1 LTARADAHDGAHPG
15 ARRMFGVKDLLTAL
29 NALAGVAAL
38 ALCAEGRWLWAS
50 YAVMAGYA
58 ADMFDGRVARALREA
73 NRFGAEFDT
82 AADFVTQ
89 AVAPALIAYLAYR
102 DAAPAL
108 GLSPPA
114 AQALGGAVAAV
125 LIVPACARY
134 ARRNVR
140 PVAIDFA
147 WIGLPQTVAS
157 FIMLGFVNSAVA
169 RLLPG
174 GLWAGAVLAVALA
187 ALELSNLP
195 FKHHRGHRRNFPHVR
210 LLIGGFVITSSAAFL
225 FAPRLAWDVLL
236 FWMLGYVATAHL
248 ALTPAERRLVP
259 IKVREA
265 DARLRADEI
274 ARTRTRPVLEPTPHE
289 KSPSPACGRG
299 SG

>member
-1 LTARADAHDGAHPG
+1 VSGQYSHGHEGVHPG
-15 ARRMFGVKDLLTAL
+15 ARRMFGVKDLLTSL

-38 ALCAEGRWLWAS
+38 ALCAEGRWLWAC

-58 ADMFDGRVARALREA
+58 ADLVDGSVARALREA

-89 AVAPALIAYLAYR
+89 AVAPALIVYLAYR
-102 DAAPAL
+102 DSAGAL
-108 GLSPPA
+108 GLSARA
-114 AQALGGAVAAV
+114 AQSLGALLAAA

-157 FIMLGFVNSAVA
+157 FVMLGFVNSAAV
-169 RLLPG
+169 RLVPG
-174 GLWAGAVLAVALA
+174 GLWAGVALVPALA

-195 FKHHRGHRRNFPHVR
+195 FKNHRGRRRNFPHVR
-210 LLIGGFVITSSAAFL
+210 VLIGGFLVTSAAAFL
-225 FAPRLAWDVLL
+225 FAPRFAWDVLL
-236 FWMLGYVATAHL
+236 FWTLGYVVTAHL
-248 ALTPAERRLVP
+248 ALTPEERLLVP

-274 ARTRTRPVLEPTPHE
+274 ARY
-289 KSPSPACGRG
+289 RG
-299 SG
+299 LAA

>member
-1 LTARADAHDGAHPG
+1 
-15 ARRMFGVKDLLTAL
+15 MFGVKDVLTAV

-38 ALCAEGRWLWAS
+38 ALCAEGRWLWAC
-50 YAVMAGYA
+50 YAVMAGYV
-58 ADMFDGRVARALREA
+58 ADLFDGRVARALREA

-89 AVAPALIAYLAYR
+89 AIAPALIVYLVYR
-102 DAAPAL
+102 DAADGL
-108 GLSPPA
+108 GLSARA
-114 AQALGGAVAAV
+114 AQALGAILAAG

-157 FIMLGFVNSAVA
+157 FVTLGFVNSTAL

-174 GLWAGAVLAVALA
+174 GLWAGVVLVPALA

-195 FKHHRGHRRNFPHVR
+195 FKHHRGRRPNFPFVR
-210 LLIGGFVITSSAAFL
+210 VLIGGFIATSAAAFL
-225 FAPRLAWDVLL
+225 FAPRFAWDVLL
-236 FWMLGYVATAHL
+236 FWTVGYVVAAHL
-248 ALTPAERRLVP
+248 ALTPEERRLVP

-274 ARTRTRPVLEPTPHE
+274 ARF
-289 KSPSPACGRG
+289 RG
-299 SG
+299 VAKA

>member
-1 LTARADAHDGAHPG
+1 LNTFVDVDVHPG
-15 ARRMFGVKDLLTAL
+15 ARRMFGVKDLFTAL

-38 ALCAEGRWLWAS
+38 ALCADGRWLWAS

-58 ADMFDGRVARALREA
+58 ADMVDGRVARALREA

-89 AVAPALIAYLAYR
+89 AVAPALIVYLVYR
-102 DAAPAL
+102 DAAPGL
-108 GLSPPA
+108 GLS
-114 AQALGGAVAAV
+114 ALGGRALGALLAAV

-157 FIMLGFVNSAVA
+157 FVALGFVNSTAL

-174 GLWAGAVLAVALA
+174 GLWAGVVLLPALA

-195 FKHHRGHRRNFPHVR
+195 FKNHRGRRRNFPLVR
-210 LLIGGFVITSSAAFL
+210 VLIGGFVVTSAAAFL
-225 FAPRLAWDVLL
+225 FAPRFAWDVLL
-236 FWMLGYVATAHL
+236 FWTLGYVAGAQL
-248 ALTPAERRLVP
+248 ALTPWERRLVP
-259 IKVREA
+259 IRVREA

-274 ARTRTRPVLEPTPHE
+274 ARYLA
-289 KSPSPACGRG
+289 KA
-299 SG
+299 

>member
-1 LTARADAHDGAHPG
+1 MIVHDNEHAHGRVILRGVHPG
-15 ARRMFGVKDLLTAL
+15 ARRMFGVKDLFTAL

-50 YAVMAGYA
+50 YAVMAGYV

-89 AVAPALIAYLAYR
+89 AVAPALIVYLVYR
-102 DAAPAL
+102 DAAAALAVSGRVAHAL
-108 GLSPPA
+108 G
-114 AQALGGAVAAV
+114 AVLAAV

-140 PVAIDFA
+140 PVAVDFA

-157 FIMLGFVNSAVA
+157 FVTLGFVNSTAL
-169 RLLPG
+169 RLIPG
-174 GLWAGAVLAVALA
+174 GLWAGVVLVPALA

-195 FKHHRGHRRNFPHVR
+195 FKNHRGRRRNFPLVR
-210 LLIGGFVITSSAAFL
+210 VLIGGFVVTSAAAFL

-236 FWMLGYVATAHL
+236 FWTLGYVVTAQL

-259 IKVREA
+259 IRVREA

-274 ARTRTRPVLEPTPHE
+274 ARHRDLAR
-289 KSPSPACGRG
+289 A
-299 SG
+299 

>member
-1 LTARADAHDGAHPG
+1 MDPVRDDVHPG
-15 ARRMFGVKDLLTAL
+15 ARRMFGVKDVLTAV

-38 ALCAEGRWLWAS
+38 ALCAEGRWLWAC
-50 YAVMAGYA
+50 YAVMAGYV
-58 ADMFDGRVARALREA
+58 ADLFDGRVARALREA

-89 AVAPALIAYLAYR
+89 AIAPALIVYLVYR
-102 DAAPAL
+102 DAADGL
-108 GLSPPA
+108 GLSARA
-114 AQALGGAVAAV
+114 AQALGAILAAG

-157 FIMLGFVNSAVA
+157 FVTLGFVNSTAL

-174 GLWAGAVLAVALA
+174 GLWAGVVLVPALA

-195 FKHHRGHRRNFPHVR
+195 FKHHRGRRPNFPFVR
-210 LLIGGFVITSSAAFL
+210 VLIGGFIATSAAAFL
-225 FAPRLAWDVLL
+225 FAPRFAWDVLL
-236 FWMLGYVATAHL
+236 FWTVGYVVAAHL
-248 ALTPAERRLVP
+248 ALTPEERRLVP

-274 ARTRTRPVLEPTPHE
+274 ARF
-289 KSPSPACGRG
+289 RG
-299 SG
+299 VAKA

>member
-1 LTARADAHDGAHPG
+1 VTAIADADPNASAANDVHPG
-15 ARRMFGVKDLLTAL
+15 ARRMFGVKDLLTSL

-38 ALCAEGRWLWAS
+38 ALCAEGRWLWAC
-50 YAVMAGYA
+50 YAVMTGYA
-58 ADMFDGRVARALREA
+58 ADMVDGRVARALREA

-89 AVAPALIAYLAYR
+89 AVAPALIVYLVYR
-102 DAAPAL
+102 DAAAAL
-108 GLSPPA
+108 GLSPHA
-114 AQALGGAVAAV
+114 AQALGAVLAAT

-157 FIMLGFVNSAVA
+157 FVALGFVNSIAV
-169 RLLPG
+169 RLVPG
-174 GLWAGAVLAVALA
+174 GLWAGVVLIPALA

-195 FKHHRGHRRNFPHVR
+195 FKNHRGRRRNFRHVR
-210 LLIGGFVITSSAAFL
+210 FLIGAFVVTSAAAFL
-225 FAPRLAWDVLL
+225 LAPRLAWDVLL
-236 FWMLGYVATAHL
+236 FWTLGYVLTAQL
-248 ALTPAERRLVP
+248 ALTPEERRLVP
-259 IKVREA
+259 LKVREA

-274 ARTRTRPVLEPTPHE
+274 ARQRNL
-289 KSPSPACGRG
+289 AA
-299 SG
+299 

>member
-1 LTARADAHDGAHPG
+1 VNAAAPADADVHPG
-15 ARRMFGVKDLLTAL
+15 ARRMFGVKDLVTAL

-38 ALCAEGRWLWAS
+38 VLCGEGRWLWAS

-89 AVAPALIAYLAYR
+89 AVAPALIVYLAYR
-102 DAAPAL
+102 DAAATL
-108 GLSPPA
+108 WLSPRA
-114 AQALGGAVAAV
+114 AQALGAALAAI

-157 FIMLGFVNSAVA
+157 FITLGLVNATAV
-169 RLLPG
+169 RLIPG
-174 GLWAGAVLAVALA
+174 GLWAGAIIVPVLA
-187 ALELSNLP
+187 ALELSNVP
-195 FKHHRGHRRNFPHVR
+195 YKNHRGRRPNFPHVR
-210 LLIGGFVITSSAAFL
+210 LLIGGFVLTSAAAFL
-225 FAPRLAWDVLL
+225 LAPRLAWDVLL
-236 FWMLGYVATAHL
+236 FWTLGYVATARF
-248 ALTPAERRLVP
+248 ALTPEERRLVP

-265 DARLRADEI
+265 DARLRAEEI
-274 ARTRTRPVLEPTPHE
+274 ARFRA
-289 KSPSPACGRG
+289 PAR
-299 SG
+299 

>member
-1 LTARADAHDGAHPG
+1 VNAHVDVHPG
-15 ARRMFGVKDLLTAL
+15 ARRMFGVKDLFTAV
-29 NALAGVAAL
+29 NALAGVVAL
-38 ALCAEGRWLWAS
+38 ALCTEGRWLWAS

-58 ADMFDGRVARALREA
+58 ADMVDGRVARALREA

-89 AVAPALIAYLAYR
+89 AVAPALIVYLVYR
-102 DAAPAL
+102 DAAGAL
-108 GLSPPA
+108 GLSA
-114 AQALGGAVAAV
+114 RGGQALGAVLAAV

-157 FIMLGFVNSAVA
+157 FVALGFVNSTVL
-169 RLLPG
+169 RLVPG
-174 GLWAGAVLAVALA
+174 GLWAGVALIPALA

-195 FKHHRGHRRNFPHVR
+195 FKNHRGRRRNFPLVR
-210 LLIGGFVITSSAAFL
+210 VLIGGFIVTSAATFL
-225 FAPRLAWDVLL
+225 FAPRFAWDVLL
-236 FWMLGYVATAHL
+236 FWTLGYVVSAQL
-248 ALTPAERRLVP
+248 ALTPWERRLVP
-259 IKVREA
+259 IRVREA

-274 ARTRTRPVLEPTPHE
+274 ARH
-289 KSPSPACGRG
+289 RG
-299 SG
+299 LA

>member
-1 LTARADAHDGAHPG
+1 LIAHADAHPG
-15 ARRMFGVKDLLTAL
+15 ARRMFGVKDLFTTL

-38 ALCAEGRWLWAS
+38 ALCAEGNWLWAC

-58 ADMFDGRVARALREA
+58 ADMVDGSVARALREA

-89 AVAPALIAYLAYR
+89 AVAPALIVYLVYR
-102 DAAPAL
+102 DAAAAL
-108 GLSPPA
+108 GLSPHA
-114 AQALGGAVAAV
+114 AQLLGAALAAV
-125 LIVPACARY
+125 LIIPACARY

-157 FIMLGFVNSAVA
+157 FVTLGFVNSMFI
-169 RLLPG
+169 RLIPG
-174 GLWAGAVLAVALA
+174 GLWAGVVLVPALA

-195 FKHHRGHRRNFPHVR
+195 FKNHRGRRRNFRHVR
-210 LLIGGFVITSSAAFL
+210 FLIAGFLITSVAAFL
-225 FAPRLAWDVLL
+225 FAPRFAWDVLL
-236 FWMLGYVATAHL
+236 FWELGYVLTAQL
-248 ALTPAERRLVP
+248 ALTPDERRLVP

-274 ARTRTRPVLEPTPHE
+274 ARHRAEIARTP
-289 KSPSPACGRG
+289 
-299 SG
+299 

>member
-1 LTARADAHDGAHPG
+1 MTAIDPTARDVHPG
-15 ARRMFGVKDLLTAL
+15 ARRMFGVKDLLTSL

-38 ALCAEGRWLWAS
+38 ALCAEGRWLWAC

-58 ADMFDGRVARALREA
+58 VDMVDGRVARALREA
-73 NRFGAEFDT
+73 NRLGAEFDT

-89 AVAPALIAYLAYR
+89 AVAPALIVYLVYR
-102 DAAPAL
+102 DAAAALAVSGRVAHAL
-108 GLSPPA
+108 G
-114 AQALGGAVAAV
+114 AVLAAV

-140 PVAIDFA
+140 PVAVDFA

-157 FIMLGFVNSAVA
+157 FVTLGFVNSTAL
-169 RLLPG
+169 RLIPG
-174 GLWAGAVLAVALA
+174 GLWAGVVLVPALA

-195 FKHHRGHRRNFPHVR
+195 FKNHRGRRRNFPLVR
-210 LLIGGFVITSSAAFL
+210 VLIGGFVVTSAAAFL

-236 FWMLGYVATAHL
+236 FWTLGYVVTAQL

-259 IKVREA
+259 IRVREA

-274 ARTRTRPVLEPTPHE
+274 ARHRDLAR
-289 KSPSPACGRG
+289 A
-299 SG
+299 